1 MDSVMDFVNIS
12 AIYHAIQ
19 ERQPPHYQT
28 FKNLKRGNM
37 RDVRDKK
44 RKNLAQAEKMIL
56 HSSFAYSE

>member
-12 AIYHAIQ
+12 AIHHAIQ
-19 ERQPPHYQT
+19 TRQTPHYQT
-28 FKNLKRGNM
+28 IKYLERENV

-44 RKNLAQAEKMIL
+44 GKNLAQAEKMIL